1 MTQHP
6 WLSDLAERVLE
17 HHQSRRKPEQRLLV
31 ALAGPPAAGKS
42 TVADWLV
49 DSVNERRGNNQAV
62 VLPMDGFHFDNAI
75 LDELDIRARKGAPHT
90 FDVDGFAVLLDRLVG
105 EGSEALVPV
114 FDRGLDLARNAAR
127 RIDASHDIVVV
138 EGNYLLLDAPKWENL
153 STFFDLTIFLEVPP
167 HTLRERLIQR
177 WLDHGHTESEAIE
190 RARSNDLP
198 NAEQVM
204 GNRKSADIVVKTDK
218 NDAITLY

>member
-1 MTQHP
+1 MTERQ

-17 HHQSRRKPEQRLLV
+17 HNQSRRRPAQRLLV

-49 DSVNERRGNNQAV
+49 DSVNETRGNNHAV

-90 FDVDGFAVLLDRLVG
+90 FDVDGFAVLLNRLVAV
-105 EGSEALVPV
+105 GSEALVPV

-138 EGNYLLLDAPKWENL
+138 EGNYLLLDAPKWQNL
-153 STFFDLTIFLEVPP
+153 SALFDLTIFLEVPP
-167 HTLRERLIQR
+167 DTLRERLIQR

-190 RARSNDLP
+190 RAQSNDLP
-198 NAEQVM
+198 NAEEVM
-204 GNRKSADIVVKTDK
+204 GKRKSADIVVKTDQ
-218 NDAITLY
+218 NGLMAIN